1 MFEIDLKRGSQR
13 PTGGDWKADLME
25 NARPFL
31 PVAGMLAVVI
41 VALWIIGRQLGG
53 DIEERRARVTE
64 LDKSVVAK
72 RAELASLAGQRGTL
86 AALSAK
92 EVYWSDLLRL
102 VSEKI
107 PDKLWLTDVK
117 IVTTAPPKDNP
128 NAPIVRTLQVQGG
141 VLSAASEG
149 NLDVIAKFID
159 TLQSDPRYKDTFAEA
174 KLQSVSRGAAGEPYT
189 LVFLITAP
197 FRPA

>member
-13 PTGGDWKADLME
+13 STGGDWKAEWLE
-25 NARPFL
+25 SARPFL
-31 PVAGMLAVVI
+31 PVVGMLAGVV
-41 VALWIIGRQLGG
+41 VALWVIGAQLGG
-53 DIEERRARVTE
+53 EIEERRARVTE

-117 IVTTAPPKDNP
+117 IITSTPPKDNP
-128 NAPIVRTLQVQGG
+128 NAPIVRTLQVHGG

-149 NLDVIAKFID
+149 NLDVIARFID

-174 KLQSVSRGAAGEPYT
+174 KLQSVSRGGEPYT

>member
-13 PTGGDWKADLME
+13 STGGDWKADWVE

-31 PVAGMLAVVI
+31 PVAGMLAAVI
-41 VALWIIGRQLGG
+41 VALWVIGGQLGG
-53 DIEERRARVTE
+53 EIEERRARVTE

-128 NAPIVRTLQVQGG
+128 NVPIVRTLEVHGG

-149 NLDVIAKFID
+149 NLDVIAEFID
-159 TLQSDPRYKDTFAEA
+159 TLQNDPRYKETFAEA
-174 KLQSVSRGAAGEPYT
+174 KLQSVSRGGEPYT

>member
-13 PTGGDWKADLME
+13 PTGGDWKADLVE

-31 PVAGMLAVVI
+31 PVAGMLAAVI
-41 VALWIIGRQLGG
+41 VALWVIGGQLGG
-53 DIEERRARVTE
+53 EIEERRARVTE

-102 VSEKI
+102 VAEKI
-107 PDKLWLTDVK
+107 PDKLWLSDVK

-174 KLQSVSRGAAGEPYT
+174 RLQSVSRGGEPYT